1 MKEYIDRG
9 ALLKELERF
18 PHLQMAGSIVRSMPK
33 EDVDPVV
40 RCKECR
46 SWDEVGTDPV
56 TNYRFG
62 FCRHYQW
69 QDVEGWEKETNG
81 QDFCSYGERKE
92 QK

>member
-33 EDVDPVV
+33 EDVVEVV
-40 RCKECR
+40 RCKDCKYRGR
-46 SWDEVGTDPV
+46 SHCPLR
-56 TNYRFG
+56 N
-62 FCRHYQW
+62 
-69 QDVEGWEKETNG
+69 KEESTG
-81 QDFCSYGERKE
+81 ELIDITYDDDFCSYGERKE